1 MPTEGLFCGPRL
13 CIWKTNPNSVFRET
27 YTLVADDINTEW
39 KTILRI
45 EFRTTPTGVME
56 ELDTQLDDVRSIEL
70 DNAFYVEDGTWI
82 ESLTVSSTTDFDPH
96 EVVTGIWGVTM
107 FYTYEIPTGPSS
119 ITVRRLTIIAN
130 ESYPFILGLVL
141 RQEAIPNRI
150 VLQGGK
156 FEVVVTVREWERF
169 RSLADELEESL
180 GTFELQSVNQI
191 ENPGEPLDSGRI
203 TEVLTTKLSH
213 EQLAVL
219 ETAYEM
225 GYFDVPRTASTVD
238 IAEELNV
245 SQSTASER
253 LRVAERNLLTLL
265 YGPREE

>member
-1 MPTEGLFCGPRL
+1 MEKLDARL
-13 CIWKTNPNSVFRET
+13 
-27 YTLVADDINTEW
+27 D
-39 KTILRI
+39 
-45 EFRTTPTGVME
+45 G
-56 ELDTQLDDVRSIEL
+56 VRSIEL
-70 DNAFYVEDGTWI
+70 DNAFYVEDGKWI
-82 ESLTVSSTTDFDPH
+82 ESFTVSSTTDFDPH
-96 EVVTGIWGVTM
+96 EAIEQIWGVEM
-107 FYTYEIPTGPSS
+107 FYTHEIPTGPSN

-141 RQEAIPNRI
+141 RREAIPNRI
-150 VLQGGK
+150 VLQGGE
-156 FEVVVTVREWERF
+156 FEVVVTARNWEGF
-169 RSLADELEESL
+169 RSLADDLEDSL
-180 GTFELQSVNQI
+180 GAFELQSVNQI
-191 ENPGEPLDSGRI
+191 ESPGEPLDSGRI

-225 GYFDVPRTASTVD
+225 GYFDVPRTASTDD

-265 YGPREE
+265 YGPRET

>member
-1 MPTEGLFCGPRL
+1 MEKLDARL
-13 CIWKTNPNSVFRET
+13 N
-27 YTLVADDINTEW
+27 
-39 KTILRI
+39 
-45 EFRTTPTGVME
+45 
-56 ELDTQLDDVRSIEL
+56 DVRSIEL
-70 DNAFYVEDGTWI
+70 DNAFYVEDGKWI
-82 ESLTVSSTTDFDPH
+82 ESLTVSSTADFDPH
-96 EVVTGIWGVTM
+96 EVIAEIWGVKM
-107 FYTYEIPTGPSS
+107 FYTHEIPTGPSS

-141 RQEAIPNRI
+141 RREALPNRI
-150 VLQGGK
+150 VLQGSE
-156 FEVVVTVREWERF
+156 FEVVVTVRNWEGF
-169 RSLADELEESL
+169 RSLADDLEESL
-180 GTFELQSVNQI
+180 GAFELQSVNQI

-225 GYFDVPRTASTVD
+225 GYFDVPRTASTND
-238 IAEELNV
+238 IAEELDV

>member
-1 MPTEGLFCGPRL
+1 
-13 CIWKTNPNSVFRET
+13 
-27 YTLVADDINTEW
+27 
-39 KTILRI
+39 
-45 EFRTTPTGVME
+45 ME
-56 ELDTQLDDVRSIEL
+56 KLDAQLDDVRSIEL
-70 DNAFYVEDGTWI
+70 DNAFYVENGTWI
-82 ESLTVSSTTDFDPH
+82 ESLTVSATSDFDPH
-96 EVVTGIWGVTM
+96 ELVTEIWGVSM
-107 FYTYEIPTGPSS
+107 FYTHEIPSGPSD

-130 ESYPFILGLVL
+130 ESYPFILGMVL

-150 VLQGGK
+150 TLQGSE
-156 FEVVVTVREWERF
+156 FEVVATVRNWERF
-169 RSLADELEESL
+169 RSLADDLQESL
-180 GTFELQSVNQI
+180 GAFELQSVTQV

-213 EQLAVL
+213 QQLAVL

-253 LRVAERNLLTLL
+253 LRVAERNLFTLI

>member
-27 YTLVADDINTEW
+27 YTLVNDDRNTEW

-56 ELDTQLDDVRSIEL
+56 ELDAQLDDIRSIEL
-70 DNAFYVEDGTWI
+70 DNAFYVKDGTWI
-82 ESLTVSSTTDFDPH
+82 ESLTVSSTADFDPY
-96 EVVTGIWGVTM
+96 ESVAEIWGVEM
-107 FYTYEIPTGPSS
+107 FYTHEISTGPSS
-119 ITVRRLTIIAN
+119 ITVHRLTIIAN

-150 VLQGGK
+150 VLQGGE
-156 FEVVVTVREWERF
+156 FEVVVTVRNYDRF
-169 RSLADELEESL
+169 RSLADELENTL
-180 GTFELQSVNQI
+180 GTFDLQSVNQI

-203 TEVLTTKLSH
+203 TEILTTKLSH

-219 ETAYEM
+219 ETAYDM

-238 IAEELNV
+238 IAEKLNV
-245 SQSTASER
+245 SQSTVSER
-253 LRVAERNLLTLL
+253 LRVAERNLFTLI